1 MNLLVGL
8 AILVGLVGIV
18 LPVLPG
24 SLIIALAVLV
34 WAIDTEQ
41 AGGWV
46 VFGVV
51 VLLLITGW
59 SATYLLTGKR
69 VADAGIP
76 RRSIIIAGLAGIVG
90 FFVVPVVGLFL
101 FFAGGLYVA
110 EHLRLHDPA
119 RARSS
124 AWIALK
130 ATGLGM
136 LVELGLALLAAG
148 TWLLA
153 VLAFGVGR

>member
-24 SLIIALAVLV
+24 SLIIGLAVLV

-41 AGGWV
+41 VAGWV
-46 VFGVV
+46 VFGLV
-51 VLLLITGW
+51 VLLLVAGW
-59 SATYLLTGKR
+59 SATYVLTGKR
-69 VADAGIP
+69 VSDAGIP
-76 RRSIIIAGLAGIVG
+76 RRSIIAAGLAGIVG
-90 FFVVPVVGLFL
+90 FFVVPVLGLFL
-101 FFAGGLYVA
+101 FFAGGLYAA
-110 EHLRLHDPA
+110 EYSRLRDTTQA
-119 RARSS
+119 RRS
-124 AWIALK
+124 AVIALK

-148 TWLLA
+148 TWLVA
-153 VLAFGVGR
+153 VLVLGVGR